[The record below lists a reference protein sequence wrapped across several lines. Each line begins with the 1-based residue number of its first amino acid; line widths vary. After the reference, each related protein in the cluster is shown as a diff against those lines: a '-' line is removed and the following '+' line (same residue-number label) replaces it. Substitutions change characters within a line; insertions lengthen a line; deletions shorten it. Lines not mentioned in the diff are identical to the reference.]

1 MSSFVKTLIICIALP
16 SLVVAQNK
24 YQYTADL
31 AKINNDKIEIKLLTP
46 AIKESNIVFSFP
58 KVIPGSYSEKN
69 FGKFI
74 EDFTAS
80 AKDGKKLPV
89 KKINENQYRVSG
101 SDQLYTVSY
110 KVNDTWDAPDEDFIF
125 QPGGSNIEAGSNI
138 ILNNHAFF
146 GYFEGYK
153 MLPFEIEVTK
163 PADMFASTHLTVE
176 RKSETK
182 DILSAQNYVY
192 LADNPVF
199 YCKPDT
205 TSFIA
210 GNSSINISV
219 FSATGKVKS
228 TQIADYLKP
237 MAGALTKFFG
247 SLPISSYQFLFYF
260 EDGDKALIGKEEKG
274 GGYGAL
280 EHNYSSLYFLPEMG
294 FEPQLKSMVND
305 VTSHEFLH
313 ILTPLNL
320 HSEEIENF
328 DFVNPVMSKHL
339 WLYEG
344 VTEYFSQLVQ
354 VQNGLLTEKEFFQNM
369 RKKIN
374 DAEEFGV
381 FSMTEMS
388 KQVLT
393 PAYKDKYSSV
403 YSKGAVI
410 AMMLDLFIRDKT
422 NNEKNLKETIIALTK
437 KYGAGKPFK
446 DDDLFND
453 LIQAS
458 HPDVKQFIDNY
469 IIGDQTP
476 AYAALLSTIGYTF
489 NETRKIDVFYIGGV
503 AIKYDDANS
512 VFVFTKVE
520 KNALGIKNE
529 DVFVSV
535 DGKAVTDANID
546 EIWEQYF
553 YLNTDKPSISIIVN
567 RNGKEKELSGT
578 VYNGYREMK
587 NYIEPSNI
595 ITAAQNANLRKLITQ

>member
-1 MSSFVKTLIICIALP
+1 MRLFIQAFAFCIVLP
-16 SLVVAQNK
+16 SLTVAQNK
-24 YQYTADL
+24 YRYTADL
-31 AKINNDKIEIKLLTP
+31 ANINNDKVEIKLLVPT
-46 AIKESNIVFSFP
+46 IKEITVIFSFP

-74 EDFTAS
+74 EDFTATT
-80 AKDGKKLPV
+80 KDGKKLAV
-89 KKINENQYRVSG
+89 NKINENQYQINE
-101 SDQLYTVSY
+101 SDQLYALAY
-110 KVNDTWDAPDEDFIF
+110 KVNDTWDMPNDDFVF

-138 ILNNHAFF
+138 VLNNHAFF

-163 PADMFASTHLTVE
+163 PAEMFASTHLPVE

-182 DILSAQNYVY
+182 DLLIAQNYVY

-210 GNSSINISV
+210 GNSSVNISV

-228 TQIADYLKP
+228 IQIADYLKP

-247 SLPISSYQFLFYF
+247 GLPVSSYQFLFYF
-260 EDGDKALIGKEEKG
+260 EDDDKALIGKEEKG

-280 EHNYSSLYFLPEMG
+280 EHNYSSLYFLPETG

-403 YSKGAVI
+403 YSKGAVL
-410 AMMLDLFIRDKT
+410 AMMLDLFIREKT
-422 NNEKNLKETIIALTK
+422 NNEKNLKETILALTK

-453 LIQAS
+453 LIKAS
-458 HPDVKQFIDNY
+458 HPEVQQFIDSY

-476 AYAALLSTIGYTF
+476 PYAALLSAVGYTF
-489 NETRKIDVFYIGGV
+489 NETRKIDIYYIGGV

-512 VFVFTKVE
+512 VFIFTKVE
-520 KNALGIKNE
+520 KNALGIKND

-535 DGKAVTDANID
+535 GGKAVTDANID

-553 YLNTDKPSISIIVN
+553 HLNTDKPAISIVVN
-567 RNGKEKELSGT
+567 RYGKEKELSGT
-578 VYNGYREMK
+578 LYTGYREMK
-587 NYIEPSNI
+587 NYIEPSSNL
-595 ITAAQNANLRKLITQ
+595 TAEQNSNLRKLIR